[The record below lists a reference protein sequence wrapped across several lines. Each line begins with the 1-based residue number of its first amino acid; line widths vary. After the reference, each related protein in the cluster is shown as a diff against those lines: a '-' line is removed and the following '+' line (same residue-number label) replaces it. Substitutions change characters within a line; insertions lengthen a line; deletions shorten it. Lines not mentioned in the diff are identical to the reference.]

1 MLSFE
6 EFKKVELRVATVRA
20 ASRVEG
26 SEKLLA
32 LSLDDGS
39 PDGRTVVA
47 GIGTRYEP
55 ETLVGRQVAIVA
67 NLAPRKLMGLESNG
81 MLLAAHGE
89 GGEPVVLGPDG
100 PVPSGSLIS

>member
-6 EFKKVELRVATVRA
+6 EFKKVEFRVATVRA

-26 SEKLLA
+26 SPKLLA

-39 PDGRTVVA
+39 SDGRTVVA

-55 ETLVGRQVAIVA
+55 ETLVGKQIAIVA
-67 NLAPRKLMGLESNG
+67 NLAPRRLMGLESNG

-89 GGEPVVLGPDG
+89 GGEPILLVPDG
-100 PVPSGSLIS
+100 AVPSGSVIS